1 MKSSPIL
8 CSLGL
13 IATLI
18 GLTPTAR
25 ADLIFSNGALPSG
38 GSIELGT
45 YSIFVPDPNIPEGGF
60 EESGAQEYA
69 VSFKPTQDYVLT
81 QVRLLGVVNT
91 SFQLPRAYICAGSP
105 PAVALSD
112 PAFTALGAGSWQSF
126 ELVYQPVVP
135 ISLWSGTTYTI
146 AFGGDPAGLEYA
158 RATVESVHAASG
170 LFGRAEVNYLPY
182 PVFPVPQGPWFV
194 STDGPALEVYG
205 TPVPE
210 PDGAALFGGLGLL
223 AFALSRRSL
232 PRRSK

>member
-13 IATLI
+13 TATLI

-25 ADLIFSNGALPSG
+25 ADLIFSNAALPSG
-38 GSIELGT
+38 GPMELGT
-45 YSIFVPDPNIPEGGF
+45 YSIFIPDPDIPEGGF
-60 EESGAQEYA
+60 EEPWAQEYA

-135 ISLWSGTTYTI
+135 ISLWSGTTYTV

-158 RATVESVHAASG
+158 RVSVGSVEAASG
-170 LFGRAEVNYLPY
+170 LFGRADNVPN
-182 PVFPVPQGPWFV
+182 PVFPVPQDPWFV

-223 AFALSRRSL
+223 AFAVSRRSL
-232 PRRSK
+232 PRRSN